1 MCPNRFVPLYKQ
13 FKIYKEQGD
22 TARMISIGNEILGK
36 KIKIPSR
43 QIDVIIDNVR
53 NELNNIKLGTTTEL

>member
-13 FKIYKEQGD
+13 FNIYKEQGD
-22 TARMISIGNEILGK
+22 TAMIENIGNEILGK

-43 QIDVIIDNVR
+43 QIDVIIDDVR
-53 NELNNIKLGTTTEL
+53 NELNNIKIRTIAK